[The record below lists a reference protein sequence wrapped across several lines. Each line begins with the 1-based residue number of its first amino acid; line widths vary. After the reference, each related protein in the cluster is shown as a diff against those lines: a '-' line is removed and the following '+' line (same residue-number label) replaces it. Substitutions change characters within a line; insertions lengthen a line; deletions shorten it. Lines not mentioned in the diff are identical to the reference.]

1 MLNVFK
7 NKEYQLVVE
16 TEYDLII
23 KIEKRYGIENDEIVE
38 IEIDDDREI
47 LKLYNQLGKLLGYPE
62 TKGL

>member
-7 NKEYQLVVE
+7 NTDYQLVVE

-38 IEIDDDREI
+38 IEIDDDRDI

-62 TKGL
+62 MKGE